1 MRTYAEYLNSLTVK
15 ELHSIARQG
24 GYSRYSKLRK
34 AELVAFIDGENVI
47 DWDGAEQTHRGSVA
61 HMNNNE
67 VTDATALN
75 LINVGT
81 GGDTYSVT
89 YGRTLGEA
97 WMTESAGWYAPAEKI
112 VVMTCCG
119 ERYGSVKDT
128 LNHTCPIKAAPV
140 SFSHTPVKATESAP
154 KATEAVEVEQTTAED
169 LKYAYQAM
177 RASLH
182 KARGLTHA
190 KIAARMRAIS
200 AQLRGMGVN
209 MRTV

>member
-15 ELHSIARQG
+15 DLHSIARQG

-47 DWDGAEQTHRGSVA
+47 DWDGAEQVQRDSVPL
-61 HMNNNE
+61 MNNNE

-75 LINVGT
+75 LINVGM

-128 LNHTCPIKAAPV
+128 LNHKCPTKAAPV
-140 SFSHTPVKATESAP
+140 SFSHTPAKALQSAP
-154 KATEAVEVEQTTAED
+154 KATETVEVEQTTTED

-177 RASLH
+177 RATLH

-200 AQLRGMGVN
+200 TQLRDMGVN